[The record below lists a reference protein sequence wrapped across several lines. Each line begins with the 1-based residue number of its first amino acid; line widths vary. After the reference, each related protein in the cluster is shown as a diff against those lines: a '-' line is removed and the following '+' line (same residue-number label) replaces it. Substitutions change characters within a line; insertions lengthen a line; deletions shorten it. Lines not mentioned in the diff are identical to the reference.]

1 LAAVEDFGIIILFS
15 KLGSRIAFKESA
27 AHGTTVYN
35 LKDKKAIGEVDS
47 LTKEIINLTK

>member
-1 LAAVEDFGIIILFS
+1 MAAVEDFGIIILFS